1 MASFLEFLKRLLSLR
16 NLAPFLIIVGAIV
29 GSLDLHP
36 FGIQFQTNQIVLAL
50 LAFLAI
56 DSMVERLDL
65 LANIEHRITS
75 LQQIVNLKTNTA
87 DLIKRRQDFPRLE
100 QIIDKARYEI
110 WVTGVTLDA
119 IITMMSLFEAKLL
132 EGCNLRFMALDPS
145 GKSID
150 SAARYYGNDAE
161 LSATRIRANLTYL
174 ASRLQS
180 TDKGSVEIRVLDQLF
195 PSGYIAID
203 PNDHAGQM
211 LIQLYLYHIDSE
223 IAPILTISKEDGE
236 QWFSL
241 YMLQLEKAWNDARVF
256 SEPSTSRHKDSAI
269 PS

>member
-1 MASFLEFLKRLLSLR
+1 MKRLLKFLGRLFSLR
-16 NLAPFLIIVGAIV
+16 NLAPMLIIAGAIV

-56 DSMVERLDL
+56 DSIVERLDL
-65 LANIEHRITS
+65 LANIEQKITS
-75 LQQIVNLKTNTA
+75 IQKTVNSKTNTA

-100 QIIDKARYEI
+100 QIIDEARDEI

-119 IITMMSLFEAKLL
+119 IITMISLFEAKLQ

-150 SAARYYGNDAE
+150 LAARYYGNDAE
-161 LSATRIRANLTYL
+161 LSATRIRANLAYL

-203 PNDHAGQM
+203 PNNREGQM
-211 LIQLYLYHIDSE
+211 LIQLYLYRIDSE
-223 IAPILTISKEDGE
+223 IAPILTISKESGE

-241 YMLQLEKAWNDARVF
+241 YMLQLEKAWNDAQAF
-256 SEPSTSRHKDSAI
+256 SAA
-269 PS
+269 